1 MRQKSGEGVT
11 GNSLGL
17 ESGTV
22 RVVPYDSAWPE
33 LYLAEV
39 ERLTPL
45 LAAHG
50 VQLVLEHTGSTAVPG
65 VAAKPVLDIL
75 AGRRPEDSRQRI
87 IDALV
92 SAGYVYRGEQGISGR
107 DFFRRGEPRQ
117 YHLHLTTTDSSFW
130 RDHRK
135 FRDYLLSHPDAAAE
149 YSALKRDLAAR
160 HPQDRE
166 AYIEGKTAFVNAIL
180 KQAR

>member
-1 MRQKSGEGVT
+1 
-11 GNSLGL
+11 
-17 ESGTV
+17 
-22 RVVPYDSAWPE
+22 
-33 LYLAEV
+33 
-39 ERLTPL
+39 
-45 LAAHG
+45 
-50 VQLVLEHTGSTAVPG
+50 
-65 VAAKPVLDIL
+65 
-75 AGRRPEDSRQRI
+75 
-87 IDALV
+87 DALV

-117 YHLHLTTTDSSFW
+117 YHLHLTTIDSSFW
-130 RDHRK
+130 RDHQR

-149 YSALKRDLAAR
+149 YSALKRNLAAR